1 MGKRTEKD
9 GKQEIVLSIWNASFV
24 VNKKEKRIWAIAFG
38 AMDVTPSSPEI
49 DVLRIIKSCSKNNRI
64 IINNMIGGRRK
75 AQIIT
80 KCKII

>member
-24 VNKKEKRIWAIAFG
+24 VSKKEKRIWAIAFG

-49 DVLRIIKSCSKNNRI
+49 NILRMIKSLSKNSRI
-64 IINNMIGGRRK
+64 IINNLKGGK
-75 AQIIT
+75 
-80 KCKII
+80 KD